1 MRLRTEAIL
10 SALQPRQDMSF
21 REAKQLDTP
30 SHAGPGQVF
39 LPGCMKIFQGAGK
52 ICWSAE
58 QRLLTFADPRRRED
72 FGCIPGFSLGSA
84 HPHSYLHAQ
93 CVGSDEFGHRAIGE
107 LLHGF
112 RKFLY
117 TANLG
122 GLQGV

>member
-1 MRLRTEAIL
+1 VKSKVKPILAVREARKSMRLRTEAIL

-72 FGCIPGFSLGSA
+72 FGCIPGFSLGKRTSTQLSTC
-84 HPHSYLHAQ
+84 PMR
-93 CVGSDEFGHRAIGE
+93 GI
-107 LLHGF
+107 
-112 RKFLY
+112 
-117 TANLG
+117 
-122 GLQGV
+122 